1 MNKDRVRV
9 LVVDDEPRYVRAIQV
24 NLEAS
29 GYEVLAAR
37 NGQTAIELAASEAPD
52 LILLDIRMPGL
63 DGYEVCRRI
72 REFSAVPI
80 IMLTAM
86 AEDADKVKGLDIGA
100 DDYVTKPFSA
110 DELLAR
116 VRSALRRVELSER
129 QAPHPT
135 FQAGDLLVDFAR
147 QRVFVCDLEVN
158 LTPTEYRLLCELVRQ
173 AGRVLVPDYLLEKVW
188 GMGYEGENRLL
199 WQAVHRLRRKIE
211 PDPRNPQYIQTRPGL
226 GYVFAQVGAGASLY
240 SYPPKSATHF
250 KSAWHFIYQ
259 SYDKPPCLGLDSS
272 NEASSRT

>member
-1 MNKDRVRV
+1 MNKGKVRI

-29 GYEVLAAR
+29 GYEVLAAGD
-37 NGQTAIELAASEAPD
+37 GQTAMDLAASEEPA

-80 IMLTAM
+80 IMLTAL

-116 VRSALRRVELSER
+116 VRSTLRRIELSGRHEPR
-129 QAPHPT
+129 PT
-135 FQAGDLLVDFAR
+135 FQSGDLLVDFAR
-147 QRVFVCDLEVN
+147 QRVFVCDQEAN
-158 LTPTEYRLLCELVRQ
+158 LTPTEYRLLCELVGQ
-173 AGRVLVPDYLLEKVW
+173 AGRVLVPEYLLEKVW

-199 WQAVHRLRRKIE
+199 WQAIHRLRRKIE
-211 PDPRNPQYIQTRPGL
+211 RDPRSPQYIQTRPGI
-226 GYVFAQVGAGASLY
+226 GYVFVL
-240 SYPPKSATHF
+240 P
-250 KSAWHFIYQ
+250 
-259 SYDKPPCLGLDSS
+259 
-272 NEASSRT
+272 E

>member
-1 MNKDRVRV
+1 MNKGKVYI
-9 LVVDDEPRYVRAIQV
+9 LVVDDEPRYIRAIQI

-29 GYEVLAAR
+29 GYEVITAR
-37 NGQTAIELAASEAPD
+37 DGQSAIELAASEEPD
-52 LILLDIRMPGL
+52 LILLDIRMVGL

-80 IMLTAM
+80 IMLTAL
-86 AEDADKVKGLDIGA
+86 AEDADKVAGLDVGA

-116 VRSALRRVELSER
+116 VRAVLRRVELSER
-129 QAPHPT
+129 QDPSST
-135 FQAGDLLVDFAR
+135 FQAGDLLVDLAQ
-147 QRVFVCDLEVN
+147 QRVFVRSQEVN

-173 AGRVLVPDYLLEKVW
+173 AGRVLVPEYLLEKVW

-211 PDPRNPQYIQTRPGL
+211 RDPRNPQHIQTRPGI
-226 GYVFAQVGAGASLY
+226 GYVFALPQ
-240 SYPPKSATHF
+240 
-250 KSAWHFIYQ
+250 
-259 SYDKPPCLGLDSS
+259 
-272 NEASSRT
+272 

>member
-1 MNKDRVRV
+1 MNKGKVHI
-9 LVVDDEPRYVRAIQV
+9 LVVDDEPRYVRAIQI

-29 GYEVLAAR
+29 GYEVLATR
-37 NGQTAIELAASEAPD
+37 DGQTAIELAASEEPD

-80 IMLTAM
+80 IMLTAL

-116 VRSALRRVELSER
+116 VRAILRRVELSE
-129 QAPHPT
+129 QQNPHPT
-135 FQAGDLLVDFAR
+135 FQAGDLLVDFTR
-147 QRVFVCDLEVN
+147 QRVFACGQETN

-173 AGRVLVPDYLLEKVW
+173 AGRVLVPEYLLEKVW

-211 PDPRNPQYIQTRPGL
+211 RDPRNPQYIQTRPGI
-226 GYVFAQVGAGASLY
+226 GYIFAL
-240 SYPPKSATHF
+240 P
-250 KSAWHFIYQ
+250 
-259 SYDKPPCLGLDSS
+259 
-272 NEASSRT
+272 E

>member
-1 MNKDRVRV
+1 MNKGKVRI

-37 NGQTAIELAASEAPD
+37 DGQTAMDLAASEEPA

-80 IMLTAM
+80 IMLTAL

-116 VRSALRRVELSER
+116 VRSTLRRIELSER
-129 QAPHPT
+129 QEPRPT
-135 FQAGDLLVDFAR
+135 FRSGDLLVDFAR
-147 QRVFVCDLEVN
+147 QRVFVCDEEAN
-158 LTPTEYRLLCELVRQ
+158 LTPTEYRLLCELVGQ
-173 AGRVLVPDYLLEKVW
+173 AGRVLVPEYLLEKVW

-199 WQAVHRLRRKIE
+199 WQAIHRLRRKIE
-211 PDPRNPQYIQTRPGL
+211 RDPRSPQYIQTRPGI
-226 GYVFAQVGAGASLY
+226 GYVFVL
-240 SYPPKSATHF
+240 P
-250 KSAWHFIYQ
+250 
-259 SYDKPPCLGLDSS
+259 
-272 NEASSRT
+272 E

>member
-147 QRVFVCDLEVN
+147 QRVFICDLEVN
-158 LTPTEYRLLCELVRQ
+158 LTPTEYHLLCELVRQ

-226 GYVFAQVGAGASLY
+226 GYVFAL
-240 SYPPKSATHF
+240 PK
-250 KSAWHFIYQ
+250 
-259 SYDKPPCLGLDSS
+259 
-272 NEASSRT
+272 

>member
-1 MNKDRVRV
+1 MNKGKVCI
-9 LVVDDEPRYVRAIQV
+9 LVVDDEPRYIRAIQI

-29 GYEVLAAR
+29 GYEVINAR
-37 NGQTAIELAASEAPD
+37 DGQTAIELAASEKPD
-52 LILLDIRMPGL
+52 LILLDIRMVGL

-80 IMLTAM
+80 IMLTAL
-86 AEDADKVKGLDIGA
+86 AEDADKVAGLDVGA

-116 VRSALRRVELSER
+116 VRAVLRRVELSE
-129 QAPHPT
+129 QHHPSST
-135 FQAGDLLVDFAR
+135 FQAGDLLVDLAQ
-147 QRVFVCDLEVN
+147 QRVFVRSQEVN

-173 AGRVLVPDYLLEKVW
+173 AGRVLVPEYLLEKVW

-211 PDPRNPQYIQTRPGL
+211 RDPRNPQHIQTRPGI
-226 GYVFAQVGAGASLY
+226 GYVFALPQ
-240 SYPPKSATHF
+240 
-250 KSAWHFIYQ
+250 
-259 SYDKPPCLGLDSS
+259 
-272 NEASSRT
+272 